1 MAKEA
6 TAISQLI
13 FLARQRPIMDLD
25 DEVTIALP
33 EGRPPTR
40 PVVHGFDDDHQVT
53 HRISRRDM
61 KKPLIA
67 ATIAAAS
74 IATFGITVRLTRRAP
89 EVQVAA
95 AAAAPAAPAPAEKPI
110 IAPPPAP
117 VVAPAPPPPAPKP
130 ALVDLALESQP
141 AGATVIVVDR
151 GQSSLAGTT
160 PLSLSLDPS
169 RQYDVVFTLAG
180 RAPKLEHVDPHATQ
194 HVAVEL
200 PAPEAAP
207 APAPVET
214 PPAPPPPPRHHV
226 RAHAQAR
233 AAAAPKPSGTGVL
246 MISAKPPCDITID
259 GESTG
264 LVTPQRAIRLAAGP
278 HKITLSNAQEHI
290 KSSMTV
296 TISAN
301 YPTKLIRDLMNK

>member
-25 DEVTIALP
+25 DEVTVALP
-33 EGRPPTR
+33 EGRPRTR
-40 PVVHGFDDDHQVT
+40 PIVHGFDDDHQVT

-74 IATFGITVRLTRRAP
+74 LATFGITVRLTRHAP
-89 EVQVAA
+89 VAA
-95 AAAAPAAPAPAEKPI
+95 AAAAPAPVEKPI
-110 IAPPPAP
+110 VAPPPVVAPPPAP

-141 AGATVIVVDR
+141 AGATVMVVDR

-200 PAPEAAP
+200 PAPEAE
-207 APAPVET
+207 PAPVEA
-214 PPAPPPPPRHHV
+214 PPAPPAPARHHA

-264 LVTPQRAIRLAAGP
+264 LVTPQRSIRLAAGP

-301 YPTKLIRDLMNK
+301 HPTKLIRDLMNK